1 MIILKI
7 KVRLVAKFQVDCD
20 AINNITANINNIT
33 ISYNQEIKNFFEL
46 IEKINTDN
54 INIELKNYIE
64 NIQKQ
69 KKQFENFS
77 EEITTINKKLKDE
90 NINYLKANDKAVDLA
105 EKC

>member
-1 MIILKI
+1 M
-7 KVRLVAKFQVDCD
+7 AKFQVDCD